1 MLGPIRKFSTSIY
14 AKVLLAVIII
24 PFVFWG
30 MGGLSSGNKNIVV
43 IIDKEKYTS
52 QQFTN
57 FINRT
62 ATGKVESG
70 QVEQLL
76 SAFIGEKLIEKE
88 IEYFGIQLNDN
99 SLAQLIKHQ
108 KGFKRDNEF
117 SRTEYEKFLLK
128 NNITAVTFET
138 ILSKEEKKKQLLDL
152 IGGGVSPSNFLVN
165 IAYDNVNQKRSIE
178 LINLNQVVKKKLNF
192 SQNEIETFFNNNK
205 DRYSEI
211 FKTVKII
218 ELDPEKL
225 IDTNEFTDLF
235 FKKIDEIDNMVI
247 NGESIDNIVSKF
259 SLNNPESIT
268 INEKGLNLNSLENK
282 NFSKDITKKIFEIDE
297 NEITSLIEHNN
308 KYFLIGVTKTENI
321 NKRIENI
328 STKKEVIL
336 DLERKTK
343 RIFISEFMAKIN
355 KNEFNKSDFDK
366 LSKDENV
373 NIQKINLDSR
383 NDNKILKK
391 DVINQVYS
399 FPENKLILVNDM
411 DFSENFLI
419 YIDKISNVKISND
432 SKEFEKYLSLSRSR
446 IVNDL
451 YNTYDDYLKKK
462 YKIDINYQGL
472 DLVKNYFN

>member
-1 MLGPIRKFSTSIY
+1 M
-14 AKVLLAVIII
+14 LLAVIII

-165 IAYDNVNQKRSIE
+165 IAYDNENQKRSIE

-205 DRYSEI
+205 DKYSEI
-211 FKTVKII
+211 FKTVKI
-218 ELDPEKL
+218 
-225 IDTNEFTDLF
+225 
-235 FKKIDEIDNMVI
+235 KKIQFV
-247 NGESIDNIVSKF
+247 
-259 SLNNPESIT
+259 
-268 INEKGLNLNSLENK
+268 
-282 NFSKDITKKIFEIDE
+282 
-297 NEITSLIEHNN
+297 
-308 KYFLIGVTKTENI
+308 
-321 NKRIENI
+321 
-328 STKKEVIL
+328 
-336 DLERKTK
+336 
-343 RIFISEFMAKIN
+343 
-355 KNEFNKSDFDK
+355 
-366 LSKDENV
+366 
-373 NIQKINLDSR
+373 
-383 NDNKILKK
+383 
-391 DVINQVYS
+391 
-399 FPENKLILVNDM
+399 
-411 DFSENFLI
+411 
-419 YIDKISNVKISND
+419 
-432 SKEFEKYLSLSRSR
+432 
-446 IVNDL
+446 
-451 YNTYDDYLKKK
+451 
-462 YKIDINYQGL
+462 
-472 DLVKNYFN
+472 